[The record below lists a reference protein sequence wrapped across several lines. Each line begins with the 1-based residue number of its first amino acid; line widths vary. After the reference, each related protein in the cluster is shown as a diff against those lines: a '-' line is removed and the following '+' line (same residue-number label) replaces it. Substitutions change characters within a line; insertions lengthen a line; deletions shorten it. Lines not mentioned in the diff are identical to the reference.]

1 MASLEVNER
10 ARSILRHRDGLS
22 DRDGMLRARAPDQV
36 RLERLVDKRAAGLR
50 SGRGQWV
57 DAAPPLRPCCRRS
70 WCTSSPWASL
80 NPTMARGTFAA
91 LVLIVEPGR
100 QHRVNPKLVAT
111 TLELTPAETQVA
123 VWLAEGRSVRDM
135 VEATGRTQSAIYWHL
150 QQMYSVTGCS
160 IGFRQ
165 WKWDRNGP
173 GRREVTAVARCA
185 LRRLSIMAGRFCR
198 MGTVSLPGW
207 RGLQAGLAGRTATPG
222 GARPAGLLRWRP
234 RKRGTRPERTLRTAA
249 SVLWAFPSVRRR
261 NPRVAGAGGC
271 GRLGVR

>member
-1 MASLEVNER
+1 M
-10 ARSILRHRDGLS
+10 
-22 DRDGMLRARAPDQV
+22 
-36 RLERLVDKRAAGLR
+36 
-50 SGRGQWV
+50 SGRMICGANHSK
-57 DAAPPLRPCCRRS
+57 DRRS
-70 WCTSSPWASL
+70 KPWLIITQSSCSFS
-80 NPTMARGTFAA
+80 GSF
-91 LVLIVEPGR
+91 
-100 QHRVNPKLVAT
+100 
-111 TLELTPAETQVA
+111 
-123 VWLAEGRSVRDM
+123 RDM
-135 VEATGRTQSAIYWHL
+135 NSKPRPASTSEVRG
-150 QQMYSVTGCS
+150 YSVTGCS

-185 LRRLSIMAGRFCR
+185 LRRLSIVAGRFCR